1 MNQHHLQ
8 KTIEPDLKR
17 IAMMQQNITDF
28 HKIFESNNR
37 EKLGLFLRHQ
47 AKSYYFIWP
56 PIWRILLRQM
66 VSKDRAL
73 PAFTSTGVVRS
84 GTSSMSNYIM
94 QHPAILLPIAKELN
108 ANIPRLSFIRAQFP
122 TNAEVEKVR
131 KKFGVAMTGDCSP
144 VMPSMTALFW
154 LKPINP
160 DMKIIVT
167 LRDPVERTIS
177 HWRWYKLIS
186 SRFDKDP
193 LWQNMPDVETV
204 LRLEMEDFYRGT
216 TGFTPFSGIG
226 GTGFVRHSC
235 YLPFLKQLYQQVPA
249 ENIHIVSAEEF
260 FEKPNEITKGV
271 YRFLGLPEYE
281 PVEIIETNPSP
292 KVPVSAELK
301 QELATFFQPLN
312 EELYQFLGRDMGW

>member
-17 IAMMQQNITDF
+17 IAMMQQNIADF

-160 DMKIIVT
+160 DMEDHRYPARSGGAHDLALALV
-167 LRDPVERTIS
+167 
-177 HWRWYKLIS
+177 KLIS

-249 ENIHIVSAEEF
+249 ENIHIVSAE
-260 FEKPNEITKGV
+260 
-271 YRFLGLPEYE
+271 
-281 PVEIIETNPSP
+281 
-292 KVPVSAELK
+292 
-301 QELATFFQPLN
+301 
-312 EELYQFLGRDMGW
+312 